1 MDKFS
6 GKLLHS
12 AEWDPSLDLKNK
24 RVFVVGTGASSIQIT
39 PTVAPQVKELRVFQR
54 TPAWVPSRY
63 IRGFPKKKDFDNFDL
78 NIFFPQAQSTPYQAL
93 PERAVR
99 LPVAS

>member
-1 MDKFS
+1 MDKFN

-63 IRGFPKKKDFDNFDL
+63 KGFPSKKPL
-78 NIFFPQAQSTPYQAL
+78 IIL
-93 PERAVR
+93 I
-99 LPVAS
+99 